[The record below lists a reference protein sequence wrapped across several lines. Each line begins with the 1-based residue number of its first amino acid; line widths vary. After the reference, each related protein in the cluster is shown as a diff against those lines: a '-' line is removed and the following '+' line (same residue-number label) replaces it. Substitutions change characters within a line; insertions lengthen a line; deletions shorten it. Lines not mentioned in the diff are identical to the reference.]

1 MCFHS
6 KQSKTAQELS
16 KRFNAKIEAGT
27 SINAAIYNGFEFPK
41 TPIISNENP
50 EKIQLFHWGLIPE
63 WAKDESIRKNTL
75 NAKLETL
82 SEKPSFKNSLNK
94 RCLVIADGFYE
105 WKWLDAKGRQKQKYL
120 LSLPNDEPFAFA
132 GLWSEWKNQL
142 TEEKI
147 STYTLITTEAN
158 ALMSEIHN
166 TKKRMPIIVAK
177 EHETDWLKGKQDIRW
192 QNNQLIATEI
202 GENLQTT
209 LNFI

>member
-1 MCFHS
+1 M
-6 KQSKTAQELS
+6 
-16 KRFNAKIEAGT
+16 
-27 SINAAIYNGFEFPK
+27 
-41 TPIISNENP
+41 
-50 EKIQLFHWGLIPE
+50 
-63 WAKDESIRKNTL
+63 